1 MEDKN
6 GRENITQSNLCSFK
20 HKGISGSYS
29 KSIGSLLFGLKA
41 INSII

>member
-29 KSIGSLLFGLKA
+29 ECIRFLALFKNVEGFKR
-41 INSII
+41 